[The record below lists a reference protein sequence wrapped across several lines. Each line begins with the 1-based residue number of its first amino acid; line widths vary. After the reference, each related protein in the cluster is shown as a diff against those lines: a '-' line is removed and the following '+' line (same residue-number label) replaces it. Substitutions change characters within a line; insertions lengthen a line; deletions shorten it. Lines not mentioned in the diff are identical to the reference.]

1 MFQTLS
7 CNQREFD
14 LASSQ
19 EDASDVEPASE
30 PPAPAAP
37 APAPSTPKAQPVGG
51 HGSDDEMVVISAL
64 VTASTTAS
72 PTKFAFAQRCRKM
85 AEAKSPKVKSPK
97 VKKARLEVEGGEW
110 LYPAW
115 PKGCRTGEVRR
126 GALRHGS
133 TADLEPEGEDHEDPE
148 AEVPQQRMV
157 LFQRSSLLPEDL
169 GVSHPDP
176 LCEPQAIRDT
186 LPPPFEPEDDEVRI
200 PQQLVREGLLSSPQ
214 LEAVALA
221 ARRFG
226 CSLSTGA
233 RCGFLLG
240 DGTGCGKGRCI
251 AALLLD
257 QWNRGNRRHVWIS
270 ATTDLYQDAV
280 RDLQD
285 LKSGIPICNLA
296 RVKCR
301 GNLDSDRSDAEL
313 QKLGKN
319 KDGVLFLTYSL
330 LVSQGRSGG
339 ATRYEQLLSWL
350 RHHQENGSGLVVLD
364 EAHKAKNLDA
374 GTRCAQL
381 VEELQGKCSNCPML
395 YATATGATEVSHMQY
410 MLRLGL
416 WDSGKGATVGQNGQ
430 MPEVKAPFPNF
441 SAFRKVVERGGVTAM
456 ELVAVQL
463 RLSGSLS
470 CRSLAFSGTEF
481 QLVTAELTSSEVE
494 QYDAAA
500 QLWVDLRQ
508 HIELLKDAD
517 MLGDGRGIEALFW
530 ATQQRFFKGL
540 LVAAKVAKAVQ
551 LAKDAASKNEA
562 VVLSLWTT
570 NEAAITRAGIYD
582 SFASGPELAFEQF
595 LQHLPTSKGGKDIPR
610 AAEGHESLLQR
621 VRDLKLP
628 PNPLDSLIDQ
638 LGGPS
643 CVAEMS
649 GRSQRSFKD
658 PSTKEVKRQLRKAVR
673 GKGSAKGTALSVNVA
688 EQRAFQSGAKHF
700 AVITEAA
707 SAGISLHSDRREV
720 KGGAKPR
727 RRHMIC
733 LELPWAADKAVQQL
747 GRVHRSNQLHPPKFT
762 CIVTNL
768 AGEARFV
775 SAVAKRL
782 AQLGAMTRGDRHSG
796 FGSRGDVFGFGRM
809 DLMSGPYGPAALSK
823 AFADL
828 GLEKGKAS
836 VNLERW
842 PGGWEEFTAVAQMA
856 LETQQVSPGREQD
869 GKTLKRFLNRVLGM
883 SCRLQETLFELLATH
898 VASMEAADRRDG
910 LLNQGVVSLNR
921 GMRWGRLQQVT
932 ELMAETLP
940 GALVLRRLCLMRGM
954 DFEEASA
961 LLERAPE
968 DKELLGRWGNG
979 WKMASYGMQGFYMR
993 SRHQEVLLALR
1004 RRTRDGHVAYQW
1016 VLPHESPKTHLD
1028 GGSCTLAK
1036 MKQSSMPRISPDE
1049 AREHWMRQHRLS
1061 ETQCIHEQR
1070 GQNCGNRDCRSGKR
1084 FLEET
1089 MLTGQVLVHWDFLCA
1104 LLGEKNSLV
1113 RCELN
1118 TGAVLVGLVI
1128 PQDMVA
1134 RLRQTI
1140 LERAEDSEDVDQQNP
1155 QERRRRQPDMVELSD
1170 SEASQAS
1177 VSSSSDVQPI
1187 LRPKSPK
1194 QRRVDT
1200 SLVLS
1205 SSE

>member
-7 CNQREFD
+7 CHQKEFD
-14 LASSQ
+14 LASS
-19 EDASDVEPASE
+19 DASDVEPGE
-30 PPAPAAP
+30 PA
-37 APAPSTPKAQPVGG
+37 APAPSTPKVQPAVALVAR

-64 VTASTTAS
+64 VTATSSVSPVS
-72 PTKFAFAQRCRKM
+72 PTKFAFAQRCRRM

-97 VKKARLEVEGGEW
+97 VKKARLEVEGDGEW

-115 PKGCRTGEVRR
+115 PKGRRTGEVRH
-126 GALRHGS
+126 GALRHG
-133 TADLEPEGEDHEDPE
+133 TADLEPEGDEDPE

-186 LPPPFEPEDDEVRI
+186 MPPPFEPEDEVRI
-200 PQQLVREGLLSSPQ
+200 PQQLVRDGLLSSPQ
-214 LEAVALA
+214 LEAIALA

-285 LKSGIPICNLA
+285 LRSGIPICNLA

-301 GNLDSDRSDAEL
+301 DLDLEKSDEL

-339 ATRYEQLLSWL
+339 ATRFEQLQTWL
-350 RHHQENGSGLVVLD
+350 CHHQENGSGLIVLD

-374 GTRCAQL
+374 GSRCAAL

-416 WDSGKGATVGQNGQ
+416 WDHKAFGKGGDGGPEVAKVQ
-430 MPEVKAPFPNF
+430 EVKAPFPNF
-441 SAFRKVVERGGVTAM
+441 WAFKKVVERGGVTAM

-540 LVAAKVAKAVQ
+540 LVAAKVAKAVR
-551 LAKDAASKNEA
+551 LAKDAASNNEA

-610 AAEGHESLLQR
+610 VAEGHESLLKR

-628 PNPLDSLIDQ
+628 PNPLDALIDQ

-658 PSTKEVKRQLRKAVR
+658 PSTKEVKRQLRKAR
-673 GKGSAKGTALSVNVA
+673 GTGAARGAAGALSVNVA

-720 KGGAKPR
+720 KGGATPR

-823 AFADL
+823 ALADL
-828 GLEKGKAS
+828 GLEEKGKAS

-856 LETQQVSPGREQD
+856 LETQQVSPGRDQD

-910 LLNQGVVSLNR
+910 LLNQGVLSLNR

-932 ELMAETLP
+932 ELMAENLP

-968 DKELLGRWGNG
+968 DQE
-979 WKMASYGMQGFYMR
+979 AMQGFYMR
-993 SRHQEVLLALR
+993 SKHEEVLLVLR
-1004 RRTRDGHVAYQW
+1004 RRTRDGQVAYQL
-1016 VLPHESPKTHLD
+1016 VLPHDSPKTQLD
-1028 GGSCTLAK
+1028 GNSCTLAK
-1036 MKQSSMPRISPDE
+1036 MKQNSMRRITPD
-1049 AREHWMRQHRLS
+1049 AAKEHWTQQHRLS
-1061 ETQCIHEQR
+1061 ETQCLHVQR
-1070 GQNCGNRDCRSGKR
+1070 GQNCGNRNCRSGKR

-1134 RLRQTI
+1134 RLRQSI
-1140 LERAEDSEDVDQQNP
+1140 LERAEDDEQQNP
-1155 QERRRRQPDMVELSD
+1155 RERRRRQPDMVELSD

-1177 VSSSSDVQPI
+1177 LSSSSDVQPI
-1187 LRPKSPK
+1187 VRPKSPK
-1194 QRRVDT
+1194 QRRVDS